1 MKIKLVV
8 IFLLMLSALF
18 AVTPAVEV
26 KSEYLIPVSVSITG
40 DVKEPGIYTLTT
52 MNRVSEALAL
62 ASIQAYAL
70 SSAQQVPA
78 EKLSLGKTTFKLPS
92 SVDSVQ
98 ATVYGQR
105 SIILNRQGQRQ
116 VLDMLKFFRLGD
128 ISQNPFLK
136 DGDIIIVTPVNTVI
150 SIQGS
155 VRRPGDYEF
164 REGDTLK
171 DLLDLTLGMTEDAD
185 LRHVLLYRYNDDF
198 TEFEKSELNISG
210 YPNTITPALQTVM
223 KHGDRLLIPANTE
236 FRKAYKVHVSGK
248 ARLQGMYYVDDKTT
262 LYDLLVMCGGPTN
275 EADLGNSFVYNR
287 LVSENYDPDFER
299 LSKYSYNQ
307 MTWLEYSYLR
317 TKTRQLKGKYSIDLE
332 KCWLTQ
338 GKEVNLVL
346 KDGDEVIIPEKVN
359 GVWVAGQVRFP
370 GLVTWHKDMK
380 WKDYL
385 NAAGGYAN
393 NRKLQGTRIIRVHSG
408 NWIKPTDNIKLNPG
422 DIIFIPDKEERYFW
436 ADFKDVILVASQL
449 ITIILAYTTIKERI

>member
-8 IFLLMLSALF
+8 FLLLLLTSLFSVQTAL
-18 AVTPAVEV
+18 EV
-26 KSEYLIPVSVSITG
+26 KSDSFIPASVSITG
-40 DVKEPGIYTLTT
+40 DVKDPGIYTLTT
-52 MNRVSEALAL
+52 MNRVTEALAL

-70 SSAQQVPA
+70 SSAQQIPS
-78 EKLSLGKTTFKLPS
+78 EKLSLGKTSFKLPA

-105 SIILNRQGQRQ
+105 NVILNRQGQLQ
-116 VLDMLKFFRLGD
+116 TLDILKFFRLGD
-128 ISQNPFLK
+128 ISQNPYLK
-136 DGDIIIVTPVNTVI
+136 DGDIIIVTPVNNVI
-150 SIQGS
+150 SVQGS
-155 VRRPGDYEF
+155 ARRPGDYEF
-164 REGDTLK
+164 REGDTVK
-171 DLLDLTLGMTEDAD
+171 DMLDLALGVTVDAD
-185 LRHVLLYRYNDDF
+185 LRYVLLYRYNDNYSEF
-198 TEFEKSELNISG
+198 TKTELDVTG
-210 YPNTITPALQTVM
+210 YPAKTNAALQTVLM
-223 KHGDRLLIPANTE
+223 HGDRILIPANTE
-236 FRKAYKVHVSGK
+236 FRKAYKVQVSGK
-248 ARLQGMYYVDDKTT
+248 AKLQGMYYVNDNTT
-262 LYDLLVMCGGPTN
+262 LYDLLVMSGGPTK

-317 TKTRQLKGKYSIDLE
+317 TKTRQLKGKYSIDIE
-332 KCWLTQ
+332 KCWQTKGQ
-338 GKEVNLVL
+338 EANLVL
-346 KDGDEVIIPEKVN
+346 RDGDEVIIPEKVN

-385 NAAGGYAN
+385 ASAGGYAN

-408 NWIKPTDNIKLNPG
+408 NWVKPTDNIKLNPG

-436 ADFKDVILVASQL
+436 ADFKDFILVASQL
-449 ITIILAYTTIKERI
+449 ITIVLAYTTIKERI